1 MTILVALTLAQGL
14 GQDGVCCD
22 VDSPEFS
29 GFAICMAETGGD
41 FDSVGDGFV
50 CDADC
55 SGYDA
60 SCNAIPGCTDPE
72 ACNYNPEATE
82 DDGTCEYFSC
92 APIGCTDANACN
104 YNADA
109 IYEDGSCLFLDAVGV
124 CGGSC
129 QSDANGNGLC
139 DADETTGCTD
149 NTACNY
155 NAQATLD
162 DGSCI
167 PDVDSDGI
175 CDDVDPCVGALDACG
190 ECNGPGAIY
199 NCGCSEIPEGD
210 CDCAGNQ
217 VDALGVCGGDC
228 ATDADADGICDDVDD
243 CVGILDDCGVCN
255 GPGAIYECGCSDIP
269 EGDCDCDGNQLDA
282 LGVCGGECAA
292 DENAN
297 DICDSEEV
305 EGCTDESA
313 LNFNEGANVE
323 DGTCLL
329 ASSLPEAWVFQATP
343 GSAVFLGNVL
353 VDGAP
358 LSQQA
363 VLGAFSESNQCVG
376 FTLPIDMDEVSYV
389 SLTLYGDDPTTAET
403 DGMTSGEF
411 FTLRLYLA
419 DTDTTLSLESE
430 GSPLYLSGWSNTNG
444 APMSMHSDPGVAYNF
459 QLTANCNDSAACNFD
474 AASEGNDGCEYADF
488 GYDCNGACLNDSDG
502 DGICDEFELPGCTDP
517 TACNFNSAATEE
529 DGSCTTSDECG
540 VCGGDGIPPGDCD
553 CEGNQLDALGVCG
566 GDCTADADADGIC
579 DVVDDCVG
587 AYDTCGV
594 CNGPGEIYEC
604 GCADIPQGE
613 CDCEG
618 NQLDALGV
626 CGGDCDADADADG
639 ICDDVDD
646 CVGALDACGLCN
658 GPGDIYE
665 CGCSD
670 IPEGDCDCDGN
681 QLDALGV
688 CGGDCTED
696 ADADG
701 ICDDVDD
708 CVGALDACGICNG
721 PGEIFECGC
730 ADIPEGDC
738 DCDGNQ
744 LDAVGVCG
752 GDCAA
757 DADADGICDDV
768 DDCVGAYDACGVCNG
783 PGEIYE
789 CVCSDIPAG
798 DCDCNGNQLDALGE
812 CGGDCAADEDSD
824 GICDDVDDCVGAYD
838 AVGACNGSCEADL
851 DGDGVCDDSEI
862 FGCDD
867 PAAVNFDSEATEN
880 DGSCNYEG
888 LDAPEGFSFAPGPS
902 SGTVLGVITLDGL
915 AGSGLDWV
923 GAFTPQGVCAGA
935 TNLTVYEGQSFASLT
950 IYGDDPTTPEVVEG
964 MEAGGTFSL
973 RLYDASEDLIISYN
987 GGQQFAG
994 WLNTNGGA
1002 LPGFSNPETVYAFFT
1017 PACPDTD
1024 GDGICNDVDDCPNQ
1038 AADAT
1043 GVCGGDCANDFNGNG
1058 VCDDAEVFG
1067 CTYEW
1072 AENFDPAA
1080 TTDIGTCIFPGQD
1093 GETIWATCEGDISGD
1108 GLVGVEDLL
1117 DLLLVYNTACE

>member
-1 MTILVALTLAQGL
+1 
-14 GQDGVCCD
+14 
-22 VDSPEFS
+22 
-29 GFAICMAETGGD
+29 MAETGGD

-444 APMSMHSDPGVAYNF
+444 APMS
-459 QLTANCNDSAACNFD
+459 
-474 AASEGNDGCEYADF
+474 
-488 GYDCNGACLNDSDG
+488 
-502 DGICDEFELPGCTDP
+502 
-517 TACNFNSAATEE
+517 
-529 DGSCTTSDECG
+529 
-540 VCGGDGIPPGDCD
+540 
-553 CEGNQLDALGVCG
+553 
-566 GDCTADADADGIC
+566 
-579 DVVDDCVG
+579 
-587 AYDTCGV
+587 
-594 CNGPGEIYEC
+594 
-604 GCADIPQGE
+604 
-613 CDCEG
+613 
-618 NQLDALGV
+618 
-626 CGGDCDADADADG
+626 
-639 ICDDVDD
+639 
-646 CVGALDACGLCN
+646 
-658 GPGDIYE
+658 
-665 CGCSD
+665 
-670 IPEGDCDCDGN
+670 
-681 QLDALGV
+681 
-688 CGGDCTED
+688 
-696 ADADG
+696 
-701 ICDDVDD
+701 
-708 CVGALDACGICNG
+708 
-721 PGEIFECGC
+721 
-730 ADIPEGDC
+730 
-738 DCDGNQ
+738 
-744 LDAVGVCG
+744 
-752 GDCAA
+752 
-757 DADADGICDDV
+757 
-768 DDCVGAYDACGVCNG
+768 
-783 PGEIYE
+783 
-789 CVCSDIPAG
+789 
-798 DCDCNGNQLDALGE
+798 
-812 CGGDCAADEDSD
+812 
-824 GICDDVDDCVGAYD
+824 
-838 AVGACNGSCEADL
+838 
-851 DGDGVCDDSEI
+851 
-862 FGCDD
+862 
-867 PAAVNFDSEATEN
+867 
-880 DGSCNYEG
+880 
-888 LDAPEGFSFAPGPS
+888 
-902 SGTVLGVITLDGL
+902 
-915 AGSGLDWV
+915 
-923 GAFTPQGVCAGA
+923 
-935 TNLTVYEGQSFASLT
+935 
-950 IYGDDPTTPEVVEG
+950 
-964 MEAGGTFSL
+964 
-973 RLYDASEDLIISYN
+973 
-987 GGQQFAG
+987 
-994 WLNTNGGA
+994 
-1002 LPGFSNPETVYAFFT
+1002 
-1017 PACPDTD
+1017 
-1024 GDGICNDVDDCPNQ
+1024 
-1038 AADAT
+1038 
-1043 GVCGGDCANDFNGNG
+1043 
-1058 VCDDAEVFG
+1058 
-1067 CTYEW
+1067 
-1072 AENFDPAA
+1072 
-1080 TTDIGTCIFPGQD
+1080 
-1093 GETIWATCEGDISGD
+1093 
-1108 GLVGVEDLL
+1108 
-1117 DLLLVYNTACE
+1117 